1 MDHRSHVDIEKIN
14 KLPKG
19 RAFEYKDVVQDDF
32 PIDEHAEDGKIF
44 NSEVENGVFDNV
56 IVSNERA
63 HTTVK
68 YKKI

>member
-1 MDHRSHVDIEKIN
+1 MVHRSHVDIEKIN

-32 PIDEHAEDGKIF
+32 PIDERAEDGKIF
-44 NSEVENGVFDNV
+44 NSEVENGVFSNV

>member
-1 MDHRSHVDIEKIN
+1 MDHRSLVDIEKIN